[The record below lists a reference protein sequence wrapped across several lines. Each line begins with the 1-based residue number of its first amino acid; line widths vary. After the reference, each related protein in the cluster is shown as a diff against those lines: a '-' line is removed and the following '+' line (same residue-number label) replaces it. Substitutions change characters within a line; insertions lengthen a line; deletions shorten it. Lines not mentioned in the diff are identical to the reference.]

1 MLLRF
6 ARPHS
11 FGKPAGN
18 HPCTNLLPL
27 GNSLRLKTTP
37 SNKRTEQYC
46 HDGLARGPEILKK
59 NSQSL

>member
-37 SNKRTEQYC
+37 SNNRTEQYYNE
-46 HDGLARGPEILKK
+46 GIPR
-59 NSQSL
+59 